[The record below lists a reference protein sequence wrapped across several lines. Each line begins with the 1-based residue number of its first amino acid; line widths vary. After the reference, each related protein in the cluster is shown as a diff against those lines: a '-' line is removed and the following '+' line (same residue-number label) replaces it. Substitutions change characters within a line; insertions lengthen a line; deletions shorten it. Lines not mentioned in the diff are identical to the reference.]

1 MNKKKFLIILVIIIL
16 LLCFFY
22 YIGTNESANI
32 QTSNNEIKN
41 NGNSIEEAK
50 QLDMIYKD
58 DTGINLFVNK
68 YNENNENKIRSDMLI
83 KKHIGGSDRDNVV
96 TVANDKLE
104 ISIYDNYAL
113 SDEYNISVYVGY
125 KTDVVATLDD
135 YKEQFIKYIELFDET
150 LSENDINNYWN
161 NMISS
166 YQNSYKINDIDV
178 LTNVN
183 NGNIEYF
190 KLTKNLEL

>member
-50 QLDMIYKD
+50 QQDMIYKD